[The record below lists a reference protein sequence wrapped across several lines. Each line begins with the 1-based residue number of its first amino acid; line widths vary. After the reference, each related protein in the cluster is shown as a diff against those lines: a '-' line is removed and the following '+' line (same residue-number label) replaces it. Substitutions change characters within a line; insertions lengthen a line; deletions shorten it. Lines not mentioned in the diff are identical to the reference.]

1 MQTQVC
7 SIDPQLVPPDKS
19 PQAKQSGTRRRKST
33 AAKAAHAEASR
44 KYREKHED
52 ELREQARIR
61 MAQHRAAIKA
71 TGEVSEERAA
81 GIKNAHATYHAKYG
95 LNLNNGTEHSNA
107 QSQFWLQ
114 TTGFFGIQAAL
125 ASPGSLSGQARAG
138 RISRALRLRK
148 SEGGCGGGRIV
159 ASTAWDISDRRMP
172 ARICIQSTT
181 TLRTENKLGF
191 RLHKRREPLD
201 GLPIRRRP
209 AGLQIQT
216 MENADLAPQLVA
228 GDT

>member
-52 ELREQARIR
+52 ELRERARIR

-81 GIKNAHATYHAKYG
+81 GIKNAHATRRD
-95 LNLNNGTEHSNA
+95 
-107 QSQFWLQ
+107 F
-114 TTGFFGIQAAL
+114 L
-125 ASPGSLSGQARAG
+125 AFKQ
-138 RISRALRLRK
+138 RLRRQEAFLAK
-148 SEGGCGGGRIV
+148 HGQDAYRARCARERAKADAAADALWRAQV
-159 ASTAWDISDRRMP
+159 AQDEANRRAARQAAWDISDRRMP
-172 ARICIQSTT
+172 VKICIQSTT